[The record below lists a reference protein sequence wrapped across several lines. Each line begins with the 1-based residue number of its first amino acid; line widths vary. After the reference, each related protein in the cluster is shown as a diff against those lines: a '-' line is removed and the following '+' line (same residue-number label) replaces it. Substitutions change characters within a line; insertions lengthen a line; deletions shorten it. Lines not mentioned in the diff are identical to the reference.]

1 MSQSER
7 MTIAGPEGQASNG
20 QKGDEAIL
28 PPASEIVVASILFTG
43 LLLVFFLTPILR
55 SEVLSPADLLLKS
68 APWRQA
74 APPDFEPAN
83 ALLSDYVYQM
93 RPWRAFT
100 VSSLKAGRIPLWDP
114 HNHAGAP
121 FLGNGTSAVLS
132 PLTLLFL
139 PLPDGMAALLG
150 AIVRLFI
157 AGLSA
162 YLFGRVIGL
171 SILGAAMTGLAFA
184 FSGFVVVWL
193 LYSVGGNIA
202 IWLPALFLTAE
213 VLVRRPTIPRILALA
228 VIVCIQF
235 LGGHP
240 GTSLH
245 LLSAVTLY
253 VCWRAGMVFRKER
266 NWRRVGY
273 RLAAFSGAVILGT
286 TGAAI
291 QLFPLGEY
299 ILESSTLRERLAM
312 APPAWSLLRLR
323 LPAIILLVCP
333 YCFGSHL
340 RGDLPLGVL
349 LGFGNFNELNG
360 GYVGLISLVLAGIAI
375 TLGGRRGL
383 DLFFLLLGGLAF
395 GVAFAIPPVLNVINV
410 LPLYRVSSPQ
420 RILLLLAFA
429 LSVLAGRGTDLL
441 MAAPEASARRV
452 VRRVLAVLLT
462 VTAAVA
468 IVAGALLLTVLGFR
482 ERILEEAKVRIVAK
496 AGKETFQQSAEPYLA
511 LLPRYYDRLVRL
523 LIREGI
529 GRMALLGLTGLAVVL
544 AVRPIRGRRPLTWM
558 LPGVLVLDLF
568 SFGKNYNPSIPPD
581 LDYPSHGAI
590 EFLRKQPGLFRVLAL
605 NGGLPPNTNAIYG
618 LNDIRGYNALETD
631 SYHRFLAATGEHPQ
645 HHQRHLR
652 ILHFSNFESRLIDL
666 VNVRYIISDRTLHH
680 PKLTLVWEDGAR
692 VYENR
697 SVLPRAF
704 LVYRTHVLRNGG
716 EMDRALRDPTFN
728 PSETVLF
735 EREGPT
741 LSGLVDPMA
750 TVRIADY
757 QPERVV
763 VEASSRYDAV
773 LVLADSWFPGW
784 KATIDGVPTRIL
796 RGNLLL
802 RAVSIPAG
810 NHRVVFHYDP
820 APFRLGV
827 LVSAS
832 ALLIGVSLGLAGL
845 VLRRRHGEEIS

>member
-1 MSQSER
+1 V
-7 MTIAGPEGQASNG
+7 TVAGAEGQAST
-20 QKGDEAIL
+20 KRRGDAAIL
-28 PPASEIVVASILFTG
+28 PPASEIVVASVVLAG
-43 LLLVFFLTPILR
+43 LLLVFFMTPILR
-55 SEVLSPADLLLKS
+55 GEVLSPADLLLKS

-93 RPWRAFT
+93 RPWRSFT

-114 HNHAGAP
+114 HNYAGAP

-150 AIVRLFI
+150 AIARLFI

-171 SILGAAMTGLAFA
+171 SILGAAMTGLAFG

-213 VLVRRPTIPRILALA
+213 LLVRRPTVLRVLALA

-240 GTSLH
+240 GTSFH
-245 LLSAVTLY
+245 LLSAVALY
-253 VCWRAGMVFRKER
+253 VCWRVGMLFREER
-266 NWRRVGY
+266 NWRQLGH
-273 RLAAFSGAVILGT
+273 RLAAFVGALLLGT
-286 TGAAI
+286 AGAAV
-291 QLFPLGEY
+291 QLLPLGEY
-299 ILESSTLRERLAM
+299 ILESSTLHERLAA
-312 APPAWSLLRLR
+312 APPPWY
-323 LPAIILLVCP
+323 LPRPRVLAMVALVCP

-340 RGDLPLGVL
+340 RGDLPLGVP
-349 LGFGNFNELNG
+349 LGVGNFNELNG
-360 GYVGLISLVLAGIAI
+360 AYVGLISLVLAGIAI
-375 TLGGRRGL
+375 ALGARRGL

-395 GVAFAIPPVLNVINV
+395 CVAYAIPPVFNVIHAI
-410 LPLYRVSSPQ
+410 PLFRVSSPQ
-420 RILLLLAFA
+420 RILLLLSFA

-441 MAAPEASARRV
+441 MAAPEASARQI
-452 VRRVLAVLLT
+452 VRRVLTILVAAI
-462 VTAAVA
+462 AAVA
-468 IVAGALLLTVLGFR
+468 IAAGALLLTVLGFR
-482 ERILEEAKVRIVAK
+482 ERILEEAKARIVAT
-496 AGKETFQQSAEPYLA
+496 AGKEMFQRSPDYYMA
-511 LLPRYYDRLVRL
+511 LLPRYYDRLVHL

-529 GRMALLGLTGLAVVL
+529 GRMALLGLTGLAIVL
-544 AVRPIRGRRPLTWM
+544 AVRPIRGRRSLVWM

-568 SFGKNYNPSIPPD
+568 SFGRNYNPSIPAE

-590 EFLRKQPGLFRVLAL
+590 EFVRRQPGLFRVLAL

-618 LNDIRGYNALETD
+618 LHDVRGYNVLEAGT
-631 SYHRFLAATGEHPQ
+631 YHRFLAATGEYPQ
-645 HHQRHLR
+645 HHQRHLN
-652 ILHFSNFESRLIDL
+652 ILYFSGYESRLIDL
-666 VNVRYIISDRTLHH
+666 LNVRYIISERELRHQ
-680 PKLTLVWEDGAR
+680 KLTLVWEGGVY

-697 SVLPRAF
+697 LVLPRAF
-704 LVYRTHVLRNGG
+704 LVHRTRVLDDGRDL
-716 EMDRALRDPTFN
+716 ERALRDPTFN

-735 EREGPT
+735 ERAGPT

-750 TVRIADY
+750 TVRVADY

-784 KATIDGVPTRIL
+784 SATVDGVPTQIL
-796 RGNLLL
+796 RANLLL
-802 RAVSIPAG
+802 RAVPIPAG
-810 NHRVVFHYDP
+810 THQVVFRYDP
-820 APFRLGV
+820 ISFKVGATVSGV
-827 LVSAS
+827 S
-832 ALLIGVSLGLAGL
+832 LILAVSLGLAAL
-845 VLRRRHGEEIS
+845 ILRKRHGEKLI